1 MTAPPTQPTPLDLD
15 ALELAAKA
23 ALVDRPAPWSAHE
36 DRYRHRCLVD
46 ANQVTIVEQEA
57 GDVDPDVLAHLV
69 AANPATVLALVA
81 EVRALRA
88 ERDKWKADYTHD
100 MSIMDKRVGRARDE
114 LASAKQQLADEQAEI
129 GRLRAG
135 LSRALDIAETWY
147 EDQRTRGQ
155 PLESPELAAL
165 RALVKPAWTCAS
177 CGRTF
182 RGSPG
187 DPGTSRDAVRCPVRS
202 GSVQCVPCDPHP

>member
-88 ERDKWKADYTHD
+88 GLEEACEIGQRLSDSHTC
-100 MSIMDKRVGRARDE
+100 SRDE
-114 LASAKQQLADEQAEI
+114 DDVRI
-129 GRLRAG
+129 
-135 LSRALDIAETWY
+135 D
-147 EDQRTRGQ
+147 
-155 PLESPELAAL
+155 AL
-165 RALVKPAWTCAS
+165 RALVKP
-177 CGRTF
+177 
-182 RGSPG
+182 
-187 DPGTSRDAVRCPVRS
+187 
-202 GSVQCVPCDPHP
+202 